1 VPPDGATTEGMQTT
15 PERAP
20 TDVQEPAPAAE
31 RAPDAAPAVDAG
43 NAGAAGAPAS
53 RTAAR
58 RPKVPQPPRRTGSRD
73 ATRSYSYQRPAP
85 IQDVPSSGIETPS
98 TRTSIGPCAGGVA
111 ALGLCSGRVA
121 VDGR

>member
-73 ATRSYSYQRPAP
+73 ATRREATP
-85 IQDVPSSGIETPS
+85 INGLLRS
-98 TRTSIGPCAGGVA
+98 RTCRRRASRHRRHGP
-111 ALGLCSGRVA
+111 R
-121 VDGR
+121 